1 MVGVGG
7 CGRLRCC
14 DDVEKTVPGGAAC
27 FVLGAHCLLCAQT
40 GKALFSAGIW
50 RAGAV
55 HRLCIISHCHET
67 PQQKPTDTHNNRR
80 SSGFKKMASWESF
93 DAVFYFDRNYAHD
106 KKTLDRIVANRRSL
120 QNQLF
125 IDRLLQLMG
134 VKPGS
139 KQRSGHFC
147 LAYLLNNG

>member
-1 MVGVGG
+1 M
-7 CGRLRCC
+7 RP
-14 DDVEKTVPGGAAC
+14 K
-27 FVLGAHCLLCAQT
+27 
-40 GKALFSAGIW
+40 GKGALFCRHLAGW
-50 RAGAV
+50 SYSPPLHHLALSRN
-55 HRLCIISHCHET
+55 T
-67 PQQKPTDTHNNRR
+67 TTKPTDTHNNRR
-80 SSGFKKMASWESF
+80 SSDFKKMASWESF

-134 VKPGS
+134 VKLGS